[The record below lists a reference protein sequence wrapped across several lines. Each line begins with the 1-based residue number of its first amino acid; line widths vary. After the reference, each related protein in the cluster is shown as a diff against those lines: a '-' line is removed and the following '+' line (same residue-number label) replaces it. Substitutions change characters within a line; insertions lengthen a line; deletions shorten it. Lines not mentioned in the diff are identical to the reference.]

1 MSVFVPNSFQNKFKN
16 NVEMVLQQQKSKLE
30 DAVVWQDDASADL
43 IKVKDLIG
51 NNAPQE
57 ADERHGDT
65 KWNNRTFDGVYIGK
79 PNELYDAELIDNA
92 DTLATSIDIKGA
104 GTMGAAGTV
113 NRAKD
118 QRVLQGFYG
127 PIISGKPQSLVTTP
141 FPGGLVIP
149 VTTGGAS
156 GAQKMNVAKLI
167 AANKQVEQQY
177 VDTDLEKYMVATADD
192 NASLLAEIPATSSD
206 FKGAYGGEFK
216 DGKVL
221 RLLGWNF
228 IHLELDNPMLGPVPT
243 LATDGSGYRKTPFW
257 VRGGVVGNYWQRLR
271 TRVGELPEKLWSL
284 GTLAGTTVAAS
295 RTQPGMSGII
305 LNQKG

>member
-1 MSVFVPNSFQNKFKN
+1 MSIFVPNTFQNKFKN

-43 IKVKDLIG
+43 IKVKDLVG

-65 KWNNRTFDGVYIGK
+65 KWNNRNYDGVYIGK
-79 PNELYDAELIDNA
+79 PNELYDAELVDNA
-92 DTLATSIDIKGA
+92 DKLATSIDLQGA

-118 QRVLQGFYG
+118 QRILQGFYG
-127 PIISGKPQSLVTTP
+127 PIVSGIPTALVTTP

-156 GAQKMNVAKLI
+156 GNQKINVAKLI
-167 AANKQVEQQY
+167 AANKQIEQQY
-177 VDTDLEKYMVATADD
+177 VDTDAEKYMVLTADD
-192 NASLLAEIPATSSD
+192 SAQLLAEVPATSSD
-206 FKGAYGGEFK
+206 FSGAYGGVFK
-216 DGKVL
+216 DGRIQ

-228 IHLELDNPMLGPVPT
+228 LHMELDNPLLGPVPA
-243 LATDGSGYRKTPFW
+243 LATDGSGFRKTPFW
-257 VRGGVVGNYWQRLR
+257 VKGGVVGNYWQRLR
-271 TRVGELPEKLWSL
+271 TRVGELPEKLWSI
-284 GTLAGTTVAAS
+284 GTLAGTTVAAT

-305 LNQKG
+305 LNVKG